1 MKSLWIDSEAKAFSG
16 SDLDMRVYTSRLL
29 GSNENLVM
37 HGGGNTSVK
46 SITQDF
52 FGNEVEVLLVKGSG
66 WDLKTIEK
74 PGFPAL
80 RLAET
85 QRLATLDTLTDT
97 DMASQLRFNM
107 LDQTSPAPSVE
118 AILHAI
124 IPSKF
129 VDHTHADAV
138 LVLSNNPKG
147 KNIIAEV
154 FSDCLILPYVM
165 PGFILSKQVNEAIKD
180 IDINQFKGIILHHHG
195 VFTFSEDP
203 KESYENMIELVNR
216 AEDYILSKGVID
228 HGVSQSKINLEDL
241 ARIRNAVS
249 ISRGSPQL
257 AMLDCSDDAQ
267 GYAMRD
273 DVSKIS
279 TRGPI
284 TPDHVIRTKR
294 IPVIL
299 EKKPKD
305 SIPEIGIYAKEYRDY
320 FERNKQENL
329 IMLDCAPR
337 AGVWLENGTI
347 AFGSSTKECN
357 IISDIWRHTRWTIQ
371 TGESLGGWEALPESD
386 IFELEY
392 WSLEQAKLAKSVGS
406 QPSHKGKIAIIT
418 GAAGGI
424 GEATCRSFVDEGAV
438 VIGLDINKDVVSIMG
453 EIGAIGKI
461 CDLTNEEEVKRVI
474 EEIVITYG
482 GLDILVCNAGI
493 FYSGENIERISQ
505 DRWNKTM
512 SINLDATRSLMANSI
527 KYLRHGINPSIIVIG
542 SRNYEAPGA
551 GASAYSVSKAAV
563 TQLARVA
570 ALELA
575 HEGIRVNVLHPDAVF
590 DTKLWTDEALKN
602 SAARYNLT
610 VEEYKCKN
618 LLRVEVTSKKVGDL
632 VSVIASDIF
641 SATTGAQI
649 PIDGG
654 NDRVI

>member
-1 MKSLWIDSEAKAFSG
+1 MKSLWINSEAESFSG

-46 SITQDF
+46 SKMNDF
-52 FGNEVEVLLVKGSG
+52 FGNELEVLLVKGSG

-85 QRLATLDTLTDT
+85 QHLAELETLSDT

-107 LDQTSPAPSVE
+107 LDQAAPAPSVE

-124 IPSKF
+124 IPTKF
-129 VDHTHADAV
+129 VDHSHADAV

-147 KNIIAEV
+147 EDIIAEV

-165 PGFILSKQVNEAIKD
+165 PGFILSKQVNEAIKH

-195 VFTFSEDP
+195 VFTYSEDP
-203 KESYENMIELVNR
+203 KESYENMIELVTR
-216 AEDYILSKGVID
+216 AEDYIQTKGVTD
-228 HGVSQSKINLEDL
+228 HGVSESKINLEDL
-241 ARIRNAVS
+241 AKIRKAVS

-257 AMLDCSDDAQ
+257 AMLDCSSDAQ
-267 GYAMRD
+267 GYATRE
-273 DVSKIS
+273 DVLNIS

-299 EKKPKD
+299 EEKPKD
-305 SIPEIGIYAKEYRDY
+305 DVPEIEIYAKEYRAY
-320 FERNKQENL
+320 FERNRTENL
-329 IMLDCAPR
+329 IMLDPAPR
-337 AGVWLENGTI
+337 AGVWCGNGTI
-347 AFGSSTKECN
+347 AFGSTTKECN

-371 TGESLGGWEALPESD
+371 TGESLGGWEALSESE

-392 WSLEQAKLAKSVGS
+392 WSLEQAKLSKSAGIE
-406 QPSHKGKIAIIT
+406 PSHKGKIAIVT

-424 GEATCRSFVDEGAV
+424 GKATCRSFINEGAV
-438 VIGLDINKDVVSIMG
+438 VIGLDINKEVLPAM
-453 EIGAIGKI
+453 EQIGAIGKI
-461 CDLTNEEEVKRVI
+461 CDLTKGNEVRKTI
-474 EEIVITYG
+474 EEIILKYG

-493 FYSGENIERISQ
+493 FYSGENIEKISQ
-505 DRWNKTM
+505 DRWDKTM
-512 SINLDATRSLMANSI
+512 NINLDATRSLMANTI
-527 KYLRHGINPSIIVIG
+527 KYLKHGINPSIIVIG

-575 HEGIRVNVLHPDAVF
+575 PQGIRVNILHPDAVF
-590 DTKLWTDEALKN
+590 DTQLWTEEALKK
-602 SAARYNLT
+602 SAERYNLT
-610 VEEYKCKN
+610 IEEYKYKN
-618 LLRVEVTSKKVGDL
+618 LLGIEVTSKKVGDL
-632 VSVIASDIF
+632 VSVMASDIF

>member
-1 MKSLWIDSEAKAFSG
+1 M
-16 SDLDMRVYTSRLL
+16 
-29 GSNENLVM
+29 
-37 HGGGNTSVK
+37 
-46 SITQDF
+46 
-52 FGNEVEVLLVKGSG
+52 
-66 WDLKTIEK
+66 
-74 PGFPAL
+74 P
-80 RLAET
+80 
-85 QRLATLDTLTDT
+85 
-97 DMASQLRFNM
+97 
-107 LDQTSPAPSVE
+107 
-118 AILHAI
+118 
-124 IPSKF
+124 
-129 VDHTHADAV
+129 
-138 LVLSNNPKG
+138 
-147 KNIIAEV
+147 EV

-305 SIPEIGIYAKEYRDY
+305 SIPEIGIYEQEYRDY
-320 FERNKQENL
+320 FKRNKQENL

-392 WSLEQAKLAKSVGS
+392 WSLEQAKLAKSGGI
-406 QPSHKGKIAIIT
+406 QPSHKGKIAIVT

-512 SINLDATRSLMANSI
+512 SINLDATRSLMANTI
-527 KYLRHGINPSIIVIG
+527 KYLKHGINPSIIVIG

-575 HEGIRVNVLHPDAVF
+575 PHGIRVNILHPDAVF
-590 DTKLWTDEALKN
+590 DTQLWTEEALKK
-602 SAARYNLT
+602 SAERYNLT